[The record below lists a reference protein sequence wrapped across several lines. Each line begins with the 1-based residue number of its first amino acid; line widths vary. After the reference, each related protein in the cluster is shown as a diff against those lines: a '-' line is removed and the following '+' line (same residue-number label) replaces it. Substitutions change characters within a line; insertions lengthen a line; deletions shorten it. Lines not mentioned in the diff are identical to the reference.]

1 MWIVFQFH
9 YSKMHLVVNEW
20 VRSEFVNN
28 DYQLNTILHSFLLL
42 HTLHLL
48 PLSLFDKSRCFLIYL
63 SITRTST
70 VAWSVSLW
78 SDSIRCFGK
87 VHTVQWGL
95 VCSRDWQK
103 PTCPAKR
110 PSDLCFTLLAAA
122 TLHIFHLSLFSF
134 NDSEVALALKEQSI
148 ICLACLIN
156 IGYTVMLT
164 PRLGVLCCTA
174 IWVRYIKQTTQLK
187 RITLHL

>member
-1 MWIVFQFH
+1 MNVI
-9 YSKMHLVVNEW
+9 
-20 VRSEFVNN
+20 SEFVNN
-28 DYQLNTILHSFLLL
+28 DYQLSTILHSFLLL
-42 HTLHLL
+42 HTLLHLL
-48 PLSLFDKSRCFLIYL
+48 PLLIFDKSRWFFKIYF

-78 SDSIRCFGK
+78 NDSIRCFEK

-103 PTCPAKR
+103 PICPAKR

-156 IGYTVMLT
+156 IGYIVMLT

-174 IWVRYIKQTTQLK
+174 ICVRYIKQTTQLK